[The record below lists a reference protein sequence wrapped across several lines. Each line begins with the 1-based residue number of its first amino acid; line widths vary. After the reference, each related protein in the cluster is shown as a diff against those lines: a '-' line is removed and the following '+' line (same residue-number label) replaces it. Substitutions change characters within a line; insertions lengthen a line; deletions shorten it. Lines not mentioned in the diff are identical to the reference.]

1 MSVQVHFKLPG
12 EMVQERGRKDTKPD
26 PDCFNFILQILKSGE
41 VDARFATAQLHSETC
56 SQLNPAASFFH

>member
-26 PDCFNFILQILKSGE
+26 PDCFNFISQILKSGE
-41 VDARFATAQLHSETC
+41 VDARFTTAQLHSQTC